1 MTALADEVVVRRSP
15 PSSAKERSERMRDA
29 LSSKQVVSPP
39 GNSAAVAAC
48 EAPFHLGYRRWLDGL
63 RGVAILLVLMF
74 HLQLAPGGYLGV
86 DIFFVISGFLITTLL
101 VEEWERRGA
110 ISLKRFYARRALR
123 LLPALFTMI
132 LAVYALMLVLRTPEE
147 SRAYSREML
156 VSASYIANWVT
167 LHQVPM
173 PTLGHTWS
181 LSLEEQF
188 YIFWPIILC
197 AMLALNLSRRRILS
211 IVCSGIVISMLLR
224 FILFRLHRM
233 HRTGGPEDTLALFR
247 VYMGLD
253 TRADSL
259 LIGCLVS
266 LLLVW
271 NLLPRS
277 PRFHNSTFWFSIAG
291 LAPLAFF
298 VTTRDMAYQPYYYG
312 GFTLV
317 AAIVGV
323 MLIHLMTTPNPMARR
338 ILGFGPLVWVGRI
351 SYSLYLVHIPVMHFC
366 KTDGLGWRF
375 PLQTLTIAGLCVVA
389 AAVSH
394 YGIERPF
401 LRLKGRFEAPK
412 SDPVPTTTAVP
423 PKAAA

>member
-1 MTALADEVVVRRSP
+1 
-15 PSSAKERSERMRDA
+15 MRDA
-29 LSSKQVVSPP
+29 FSSKRVVSPP
-39 GNSAAVAAC
+39 GQSAVVAAC
-48 EAPFHLGYRRWLDGL
+48 ESPFHLGYRRWLDGL

-74 HLQLAPGGYLGV
+74 HLRLAPGGYLGV
-86 DIFFVISGFLITTLL
+86 DVFFVISGFLITTLL
-101 VEEWERRGA
+101 VEEWQRRGA

-123 LLPALFTMI
+123 LLPALFAMI
-132 LAVYALMLVLRTPEE
+132 LAVYALMLVFRTPEE

-156 VSASYIANWVT
+156 VSASYVANWVT

-188 YIFWPIILC
+188 YILWPIILC
-197 AMLALNLSRRRILS
+197 TMLALNLSRRRVLS
-211 IVCSGIVISMLLR
+211 IVCAGIVLSMLLR

-259 LIGCLVS
+259 LIGCLAS
-266 LLLVW
+266 LLIAW
-271 NLLPRS
+271 NVLPRS
-277 PRFHNSTFWFSIAG
+277 PRFHNSTFWLSIVG
-291 LAPLAFF
+291 LAPLVFF
-298 VTTRDMAYQPYYYG
+298 VTTRDLAYQPYYYG

-323 MLIHLMTTPNPMARR
+323 MLIHLMTTPNRMARR
-338 ILGFGPLVWVGRI
+338 LLEFAPLVWVGRI
-351 SYSLYLVHIPVMHFC
+351 SYSLYLVHIPVMHFW
-366 KTDGLGWRF
+366 KTDELGWRF
-375 PLQTLTIAGLCVVA
+375 PLQTLTIAGLCIVT

-401 LRLKGRFEAPK
+401 LRLKGRFQAPTK
-412 SDPVPTTTAVP
+412 AAVEQMP
-423 PKAAA
+423 AFLPKAAA